1 MAVETGGPDYRLI
14 EGITPD
20 KFYMVNDLTAGGTF
34 IYRVKA
40 IYVDGTESEWS
51 NVEEVTLFDNGH
63 GFELGD
69 VNHDQTINITDV
81 TMLISAVLGG
91 NTDEICE
98 ICADF
103 NEDGIVNITDVT
115 QLLSFVNNQSLK
127 LQRRGYQVKL

>member
-1 MAVETGGPDYRLI
+1 MGDFPI
-14 EGITPD
+14 
-20 KFYMVNDLTAGGTF
+20 MTAGGTF

-51 NVEEVTLFDNGH
+51 NVEEVTLFENGH

-127 LQRRGYQVKL
+127 LQRRGYRVKL